1 MSEESSAEDDPVAR
15 HACRP
20 PTRRSLLGAAA
31 ASSLLAST
39 ALPASGQNAAASQ
52 PAAARPSARPRPCL
66 VAHYSGSSGAF
77 TVEQFD
83 AALLAGIQ
91 AMLPLRLKADGKA
104 DRDRL
109 DEHLSALREL
119 RTGLER

>member
-1 MSEESSAEDDPVAR
+1 MSAEGSVEDDRAAR
-15 HACRP
+15 HSCRQ
-20 PTRRSLLGAAA
+20 PTRRSLLGAAV

-39 ALPASGQNAAASQ
+39 ALPASGQGAAASQ
-52 PAAARPSARPRPCL
+52 PAAARPSAKPRPCL
-66 VAHYSGSSGAF
+66 VALYSGSSGAF

-83 AALLAGIQ
+83 TALLAAIQ
-91 AMLPLRLKADGKA
+91 ALLPLRLKADGKA
-104 DRDRL
+104 DRDLL